1 MARNDSHSRNLT
13 SAQRAEVFDKTAA
26 TVTKKYFDPRYRG
39 TDWPRLASESRDR
52 IISIGDPEEFELAVH
67 DLVRKLG
74 TSHTGFF
81 HQSVRRVPG
90 RRSIGASFRR
100 AETAAGPRWVAQD
113 VHASGPGH
121 KAGLRPLDV
130 LTAVNG
136 KPISPP
142 EAPMFAMG
150 TDVVAQIQRGS
161 EDLTLTISIP
171 TPRSRKQPYAE
182 PEAVVSKPLSVTTGY
197 LKVSIL
203 PGLLG
208 LDVARAIDKAVAEL
222 SSFDNL
228 VLDLRGHLG
237 GGLGVLRLMSHL
249 TPDKLPIGYTVTR
262 KRAELGFEK
271 TALRKLDR
279 LPTDL
284 PNPLAIASMAIQFV
298 GRDPSV
304 VLVSEGL
311 GPKRWHHRVAILI
324 NEHTVSAGE
333 MVAAFAS
340 ENRLA
345 KLVGTETAGRLIP
358 GSGFKVG
365 YGHMLVMPKADH
377 VERPTLRRLRGETR
391 CGGPMDSARSSNRQP
406 DRSSTAIVAGAGRRR
421 SSQPSSRVRLTPS
434 EVPYS
439 AARWWWA
446 ERLSLHFA
454 VRRGFAAARCQPCAF
469 YGQV

>member
-1 MARNDSHSRNLT
+1 MARDDLKSRNLT

-26 TVTKKYFDPRYRG
+26 TVTKEYFDPRYRG
-39 TDWPRLASESRDR
+39 TDWPKLASESRDR
-52 IISIGDPEEFELAVH
+52 IVSIGDPEEFELAVH

-90 RRSIGASFRR
+90 RLSIGASFRR
-100 AETAAGPRWVAQD
+100 AETAVGPRWVAQD
-113 VHASGPGH
+113 VHAGGPGH
-121 KAGLRPLDV
+121 EAGLRPMDV
-130 LTAVNG
+130 LTATNG
-136 KPISPP
+136 KPIVPP

-150 TDVVAQIQRGS
+150 TEVVAQIQRGS

-171 TPRSRKQPYAE
+171 APRSRKQPYAE
-182 PEAVVSKPLSVTTGY
+182 PEAVVSKPFSAITGY

-208 LDVARAIDKAVAEL
+208 LDLAREIDKAVADL
-222 SSFDNL
+222 TSFVNL
-228 VLDLRGHLG
+228 LLDLRGHLG

-262 KRAELGFEK
+262 KRVEKGFDK
-271 TALRKLDR
+271 NTLRKLDR

-284 PNPLAIASMAIQFV
+284 PNPIAIASMAIQFV

-311 GPKRWHHRVAILI
+311 GPKRWHNRVAILT

-340 ENRLA
+340 ENGLA
-345 KLVGTETAGRLIP
+345 KLVGSETAGRLIP

-365 YGHMLVMPKADH
+365 YGYMLVMPKAEY
-377 VERPTLRRLRGETR
+377 VTW
-391 CGGPMDSARSSNRQP
+391 GGKRFEGSGVKP
-406 DRSSTAIVAGAGRRR
+406 DV
-421 SSQPSSRVRLTPS
+421 
-434 EVPYS
+434 EVPWVPLPS
-439 AARWWWA
+439 CDCDNQADAARTIL
-446 ERLSLHFA
+446 ES
-454 VRRGFAAARCQPCAF
+454 V
-469 YGQV
+469 